1 MATSVTPNCAPFIA
15 QLNGAHELCISWTHG
30 WNFSEYGPGKSPP
43 MMRRRLAHREHVV
56 SVRFLSPS
64 AIVASNSPSIPLI
77 FDFYLVDSCGTPAQP
92 TSVHSSPQAAW
103 TLRQRRHCHHLLSA
117 SLDHRSGPMKR
128 PSPKRGPLVTG
139 PVSEEPEVPC
149 GGPSFA

>member
-56 SVRFLSPS
+56 NVRFLSPS
-64 AIVASNSPSIPLI
+64 AIVARKSSSTSAIISFPL
-77 FDFYLVDSCGTPAQP
+77 
-92 TSVHSSPQAAW
+92 H
-103 TLRQRRHCHHLLSA
+103 
-117 SLDHRSGPMKR
+117 
-128 PSPKRGPLVTG
+128 
-139 PVSEEPEVPC
+139 
-149 GGPSFA
+149 